1 MLKLPAAKDDWKQKL
16 EETKLKNKAL
26 KSSGKYPQSDE
37 KDFKAENI
45 GLATYVPK
53 YTTSDE
59 CMFELF
65 PTEH

>member
-1 MLKLPAAKDDWKQKL
+1 MTESKNWKKRNW
-16 EETKLKNKAL
+16 NKAL
-26 KSSGKYPQSDE
+26 KSSGKYPQSGE